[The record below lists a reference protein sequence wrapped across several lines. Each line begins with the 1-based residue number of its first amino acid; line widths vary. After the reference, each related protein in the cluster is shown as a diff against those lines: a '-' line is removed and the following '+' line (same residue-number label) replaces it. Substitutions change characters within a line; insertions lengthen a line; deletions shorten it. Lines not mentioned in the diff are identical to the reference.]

1 MKITEAIVAANLIKT
16 EYGNIL
22 LNLPNKQL
30 TSTMQLAEFL
40 QVEGLHEI
48 NLSHNYIKIIEDV
61 LALCSM
67 LITLN
72 LSVNHIKEINHLQGL
87 SRLEV
92 LNLSTNRISKIEN
105 LDSLLSLHVL
115 VSYCIYLFFFGN
127 VIR

>member
-1 MKITEAIVAANLIKT
+1 MAANLIKT

-30 TSTMQLAEFL
+30 TSIMQLSNFL

-61 LALCSM
+61 LELCSV
-67 LITLN
+67 LLNLN

-92 LNLSTNRISKIEN
+92 LNLSTNRISRIEN
-105 LDSLLSLHVL
+105 LESLASLRVL
-115 VSYCIYLFFFGN
+115 VNNIESQLHWRQI
-127 VIR
+127 V